1 MTQTTG
7 GHDEPQSKVS
17 STHLKPATLWT
28 YSSSGTAYGVFANS
42 HYFVLIFYSQVLGL
56 DPGLAGLAVGIGLVL
71 DAITDPLIGYLS
83 DNTRSRWGR
92 RHPWLFA
99 SVLPLGASF
108 YFLWHPPAFVEGD
121 TLLFVW
127 LAIIN
132 ASMRTAITMFLVP
145 AYAMVA
151 ELTEDYDGRTRLLTG
166 FNVVYSVVSNGI
178 SVLMYAIWLVPTD
191 EITDG
196 IMNPDGYQSAGVF
209 GATLIIISV
218 LIFSIGLR
226 RFIPRLRQHQFK
238 QSIGIRQFFR
248 QITDVLKSYSAR
260 MTTVAGVMYYA
271 GNGTYVA
278 LWVYIYSYFWEFTSE
293 QITIIV
299 TPMAFAALFLP
310 PVMRRL
316 TKGREKKNV
325 AIIGLLSAIAVNVI
339 PIGLRLLGYFPE
351 NGSETLLWIMVVAGF
366 LETNLFLIFDI
377 SWRSMISDLTER
389 MELETGRRNEGVI
402 SSTITFITKCADGL
416 GVLIAGVMLSLIAF
430 PTETAVGDVPQEII
444 YDLGLVYGPLVF
456 VIYMGTILAIS
467 RYRISRTRHLEMLES
482 LSRK

>member
-1 MTQTTG
+1 MR
-7 GHDEPQSKVS
+7 
-17 STHLKPATLWT
+17 STRLTPTTLWT
-28 YSSSGTAYGVFANS
+28 YSSAGTAYGVFYNS
-42 HYFVLIFYSQVLGL
+42 HYFVLIFYSQVMGL

-83 DNTRSRWGR
+83 DNTHSRWGR

-121 TLLFVW
+121 MLLFVW
-127 LAIIN
+127 LAICN

-145 AYAMVA
+145 TYAMVA
-151 ELTEDYDGRTRLLTG
+151 ELTEDYDGRTRLHTG
-166 FNVVYSVVSNGI
+166 FNVVYSVVGNGM
-178 SVLMYAIWLVPTD
+178 SVLMYAIWLVPTN
-191 EITDG
+191 EIPDG
-196 IMNPDGYQSAGVF
+196 VMNPDGYQNAGVF
-209 GATLIIISV
+209 GAALMIISV

-238 QSIGIRQFFR
+238 QSIGVRQFFR
-248 QITDVLKSYSAR
+248 QIADVFKSHSAR
-260 MTTVAGVMYYA
+260 MTTVAGVMYYT
-271 GNGTYVA
+271 GTGTYVV

-316 TKGREKKNV
+316 TQGREKKNV
-325 AIIGLLSAIAVNVI
+325 AIIGLLAAMTVNVI

-351 NGSETLLWIMVVAGF
+351 NGSDTLLWIMVVAGF
-366 LETNLFLIFDI
+366 FETNLFLIFDI

-416 GVLIAGVMLSLIAF
+416 GTLIAGVLLSLIAF
-430 PTETAVGDVPQEII
+430 PTKTAVGDVPQEVI

-456 VIYMGTILAIS
+456 VIYMGAILAIS
-467 RYRISRTRHLEMLES
+467 RYRLSRTRHLEMLER
-482 LSRK
+482 LSTK